1 MVDWTL
7 NLDKEKQD
15 VILLT
20 TGGTIDKSYDEF
32 EGTLE
37 NRETMIKDRILGK
50 LRLPYTFL
58 RVYSIMSKDSLYMTD
73 YDRSLIAKSI
83 KTQMDKGFPIVVLHG
98 TDTMAKTAEYCLQE
112 VSDPKVPVVF
122 TGAMK
127 PMGFDDSDARQNVT
141 EALLASKILPAGIYI
156 SFHNRIF
163 KVPNVRKNKKLGTFE
178 SF

>member
-1 MVDWTL
+1 MTDWTL
-7 NLDKEKQD
+7 DLEKERQD
-15 VILLT
+15 VIVLT

-37 NRETMIKDRILGK
+37 NRQTMIKERILAK

-58 RVYSIMSKDSLYMTD
+58 RVFSIMSKDSLYMTD
-73 YDRSLIAKSI
+73 FDRSVIAKSI
-83 KTQMDKGFPIVVLHG
+83 NAQMSKGCPIVVLHG
-98 TDTMAKTAEYCLQE
+98 TDTMAKTAEHCLLE
-112 VSDPKVPVVF
+112 VKKPKVPIVF

-163 KVPNVRKNKKLGTFE
+163 KVPSVRKNKKLGTFE